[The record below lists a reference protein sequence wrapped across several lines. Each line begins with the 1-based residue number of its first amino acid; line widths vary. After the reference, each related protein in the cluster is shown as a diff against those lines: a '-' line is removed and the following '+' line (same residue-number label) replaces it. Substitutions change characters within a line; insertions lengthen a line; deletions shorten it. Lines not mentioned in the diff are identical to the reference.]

1 MTMDTKMSYEDKW
14 IEIPILLDHEDYLRI
29 EKYFT
34 RLGIKYQGK
43 PVTTRVGITG
53 ADHSY
58 SVYVTEDHVPA
69 SALVFRH
76 FLDIQDPASE
86 EPFTGA
92 CPACGERIVDAWTC
106 PSCEISFRGEYDED
120 SPMVVFIR
128 QYGGFN
134 DP

>member
-1 MTMDTKMSYEDKW
+1 MPDETKW
-14 IEIPILLDHEDYLRI
+14 IEIPVLLNHEDYLSI
-29 EKYFT
+29 EKQFT
-34 RLGIKYQGK
+34 HLGIEYQGR

-58 SVYVTEDHVPA
+58 SVYVTEDQV
-69 SALVFRH
+69 SACALLFRH

-86 EPFTGA
+86 QPYTGD
-92 CPACGERIVDAWTC
+92 CPACGEQIVDAWTC

-120 SPMVVFIR
+120 SPMIVFIR
-128 QYGGFN
+128 KYGGFD